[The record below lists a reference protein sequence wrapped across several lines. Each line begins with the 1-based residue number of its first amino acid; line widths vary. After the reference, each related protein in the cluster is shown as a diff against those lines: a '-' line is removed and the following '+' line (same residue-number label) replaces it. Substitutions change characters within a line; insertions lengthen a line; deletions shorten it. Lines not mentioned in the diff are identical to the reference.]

1 MTKLYMPE
9 KIIDANFENNRVFYY
24 VKWKGYKTPT
34 WEPEHH
40 ISHRT
45 DLIEDFRNME
55 SISNLSMKSQAYIYC
70 RVSTKE
76 QSKYSSGHS
85 SLEVQEEECR
95 KYCESLNIN
104 VISVVKEVYSAKNMD
119 MMKGLQYLIDIAT
132 RGQHIYVYDISRFSR
147 NTHHALNILEILKDK
162 GVSLVSV
169 SEKITYSD
177 PNSRNQFRLQLCS
190 ANHVSEICS
199 EKVKASIR
207 FRRARGDYIGR
218 APFGFTTEVDE
229 KTNIRSLVPHQ
240 KEMEIIQF
248 INLHKNKHPSF
259 IRHLLVENGH
269 TFRNKTPTAVSVRRI
284 IEKLKNNKFKLKTGR
299 RPRK

>member
-1 MTKLYMPE
+1 MTKLYLPD
-9 KIIDANFENNRVFYY
+9 KIVDSKFENNKLFYY
-24 VKWKGYKTPT
+24 IKWKGYKELT
-34 WEPEHH
+34 WEPERN

-45 DLIEDFRNME
+45 DLIEEFKNMD
-55 SISNLSMKSQAYIYC
+55 SICNLSLQAQAYIYC

-76 QSKYSSGHS
+76 QSKYSNGHT

-95 KYCESLNIN
+95 KYCESIGVK
-104 VISVVKEVYSAKNMD
+104 VISVVKEIYSAKNMD
-119 MMKGLQYLIDIAT
+119 MMKGLNYLIDIAT

-147 NTHHALNILEILKDK
+147 NTHHALNILEILKNK

-199 EKVKASIR
+199 EKVKASVR

-218 APFGFTTEVDE
+218 APFGFKTEVDE
-229 KTNIRSLVPHQ
+229 KTNIRILVQDPEEMKIISCIDKLYKTKSVSLI
-240 KEMEIIQF
+240 KDILI
-248 INLHKNKHPSF
+248 KKDY
-259 IRHLLVENGH
+259 
-269 TFRNKTPTAVSVRRI
+269 TFRNRTPTVISVLRI
-284 IEKLKNNKFKLKTGR
+284 VNKLKNKEIKIGK
-299 RPRK
+299 